1 METCKSF
8 IAYASSSCVIT
19 SSLIWAYTKYRNRR
33 TVKLFWWG
41 KNKNQVLNWLKSNW
55 ILEKN
60 LLEQSV
66 PFLPGSHKQIPVDVS
81 QFPALLQSP
90 GQINS
95 KENMTI
101 YFMTSCF
108 IINRIISLPEQ
119 SCPWYSSSQVHS
131 PDVKL
136 HLPFPLQ
143 GVSPPGQDLSEIYEM
158 FLIDSKLNKLTSLL
172 LIHLYK
178 CFLQNLHHNYKF
190 L

>member
-1 METCKSF
+1 M
-8 IAYASSSCVIT
+8 
-19 SSLIWAYTKYRNRR
+19 
-33 TVKLFWWG
+33 
-41 KNKNQVLNWLKSNW
+41 
-55 ILEKN
+55 LENN

-66 PFLPGSHKQIPVDVS
+66 PFLPGSHEQIPVDVS

-108 IINRIISLPEQ
+108 ITNRIISLPEQ
-119 SCPWYSSSQVHS
+119 SYPWCSSSQVQS
-131 PDVKL
+131 PDVKS
-136 HLPFPLQ
+136 HWPFPLQ

-158 FLIDSKLNKLTSLL
+158 FLNDLNLNKLTSHL

-178 CFLQNLHHNYKF
+178 CFPQNLHHKYKF